1 MEKDPEK
8 TQNMNIDQQIQ
19 AFENM
24 IFQLEQMKQSWYLR
38 SAGLDHN
45 IDQLNQGSQNID
57 EIEKNLDESYREITV
72 LKIRKM
78 MGY

>member
-1 MEKDPEK
+1 MKKDPEK

-19 AFENM
+19 SFENK
-24 IFQLEQMKQSWYLR
+24 IFHLEQMKQSWHLR

-45 IDQLNQGSQNID
+45 MNKLNTGCQNID
-57 EIEKNLDESYREITV
+57 QIEKNLDESYREITI

>member
-19 AFENM
+19 AFENK
-24 IFQLEQMKQSWYLR
+24 IFQLEQMKQSWHLHL
-38 SAGLDHN
+38 AGLDHN
-45 IDQLNQGSQNID
+45 IDGLNTGSPNID
-57 EIEKNLDESYREITV
+57 QIEKNIDESYREITI